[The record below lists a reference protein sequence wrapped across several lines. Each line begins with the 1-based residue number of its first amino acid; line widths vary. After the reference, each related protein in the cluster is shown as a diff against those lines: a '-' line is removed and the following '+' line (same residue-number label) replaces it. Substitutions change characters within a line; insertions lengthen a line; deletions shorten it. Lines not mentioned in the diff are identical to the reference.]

1 MKTNV
6 KKSILSAAFMVAI
19 ISICFT
25 ANARPVLKMATT
37 AAVSDTGKMDKMS
50 KMSKMSKTDKMKKKK
65 MDKMSSGKMSKM
77 KKDTSKM

>member
-50 KMSKMSKTDKMKKKK
+50 KMSKTDKMKKKK